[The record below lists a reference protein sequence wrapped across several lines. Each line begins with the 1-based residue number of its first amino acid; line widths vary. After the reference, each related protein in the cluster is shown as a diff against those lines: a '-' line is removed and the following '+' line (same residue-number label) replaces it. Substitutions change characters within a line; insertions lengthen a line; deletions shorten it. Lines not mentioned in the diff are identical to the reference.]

1 MALIALGLS
10 HSALRE
16 SREAL
21 AVNQEAV
28 AILGESA
35 RAIPASRADHA
46 TALKNLGKAYGE
58 LGQHQ
63 CALPHLLEE
72 ALRIVQPLA
81 AENPTLRGD
90 LVRTQVNLSNTLAEL
105 QRLQGLKN

>member
-21 AVNQEAV
+21 AVNQEGV
-28 AILGESA
+28 VILGESA
-35 RAIPASRADHA
+35 RVIPASRADHA
-46 TALKNLGKAYGE
+46 TALSNLGKAYGE
-58 LGQHQ
+58 LGLHQ
-63 CALPHLLEE
+63 RALPHLLEE